1 MELSFSFKFE
11 TKYASFWK
19 FWPFELQ
26 CTPCLLRFL
35 HFIHLE
41 DKFSIF
47 HRPRFFY
54 NNSDLLETALHYE
67 LKENAFSPDYCITRH
82 SLPPCALI
90 RICGTVEILG
100 FIGHS
105 RLALFFPSYLH
116 QFRSTFIDAYL
127 SSSKGCTL
135 IHCIK
140 SILLGIT
147 LHLVSRSK
155 LWSENY
161 GQGRVKL
168 REYLVKKYI
177 HLKSNGNSNE
187 FWWKLILSGSP
198 T

>member
-1 MELSFSFKFE
+1 MHHFRNFDPSNYSAHPAFSDFCILFILRISFQF
-11 TKYASFWK
+11 
-19 FWPFELQ
+19 
-26 CTPCLLRFL
+26 
-35 HFIHLE
+35 FINQG
-41 DKFSIF
+41 
-47 HRPRFFY
+47 FFY
-54 NNSDLLETALHYE
+54 NNSDLLEAALHYE

-140 SILLGIT
+140 SMLLDRT
-147 LHLVSRSK
+147 LH
-155 LWSENY
+155 
-161 GQGRVKL
+161 
-168 REYLVKKYI
+168 
-177 HLKSNGNSNE
+177 
-187 FWWKLILSGSP
+187 
-198 T
+198 